1 MTTSRFGFKVGEKLV
16 YPNHGV
22 TVVEQIG
29 ESPIMEPG
37 DTFYHLR
44 MIGNNSRLMVPIRNT
59 DRVGLRRLYQQKEI
73 RSLFSLLEER
83 VQKSH
88 TDWKGRYRENLAR
101 MKTGRLEDVAAVL
114 KNLNEVSKKK
124 SLSFREKKMYDRAK
138 YLIVSEVA
146 IVKGIPEP
154 EAEVEVFPAVSGE
167 RFVKK
172 PRAHQRRFLDTG
184 VRGGQVGGRADDA
197 RHGTVPG
204 PGHIGNVDDGT
215 AR

>member
-1 MTTSRFGFKVGEKLV
+1 MKMSFKVGEKLV

-22 TVVEQIG
+22 TVVENIG
-29 ESPIMEPG
+29 MNPVMGTE
-37 DTFYHLR
+37 DTYYHLR
-44 MIGNNSRLMVPIRNT
+44 LLANNSRLMVPIGNT

-73 RSLFSLLEER
+73 KGLLSLLEER

-88 TDWKGRYRENLAR
+88 TDWKGRYRENLEK

-146 IVKGIPEP
+146 IVKGITEID
-154 EAEVEVFPAVSGE
+154 AEKVIEKA
-167 RFVKK
+167 
-172 PRAHQRRFLDTG
+172 LDKSL
-184 VRGGQVGGRADDA
+184 GG
-197 RHGTVPG
+197 H
-204 PGHIGNVDDGT
+204 
-215 AR
+215 